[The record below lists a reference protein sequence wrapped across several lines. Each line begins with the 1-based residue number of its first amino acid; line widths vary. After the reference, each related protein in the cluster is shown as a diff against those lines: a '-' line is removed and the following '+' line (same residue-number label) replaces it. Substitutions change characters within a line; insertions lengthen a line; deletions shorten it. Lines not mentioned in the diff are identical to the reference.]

1 MKNLKN
7 KKKLLIAGAVILLAV
22 AAAAIFFLRGRG
34 GGEEGSLPEEPEPLP
49 VVPAPIVYEIKDMA
63 SVVALPV
70 GESIVVTEEIPEEPE
85 EEEEAEAESEEE
97 SSEEDA
103 STGDASAGDSSTE
116 ELSEELSEEERAAAA
131 AEKLAELTTVLVTY
145 HYQGLKEPLERLGS
159 YCDLLTAEDFGFVP
173 IDVNRMKTKMKP
185 VEGESGSLQLVRE
198 IGSGEEEAAENEE
211 KQMLSLTI
219 GWNPEE
225 CYVTVAQIDG
235 GIVPPPKREP
245 LTLSQAVDY
254 FYKQKPADLGLSGV
268 SMREYQV
275 FALDGAVMV
284 DGIPCLRM
292 NVYSK
297 DPDTNTNVIAGQYL
311 MSGDGVQLY
320 FMDGDGVVHDLRE

>member
-7 KKKLLIAGAVILLAV
+7 KKKLLIAGAVVLLAV
-22 AAAAIFFLRGRG
+22 AAAAIFFLRGSG
-34 GGEEGSLPEEPEPLP
+34 GGEEEPIPEEPEPLP

-85 EEEEAEAESEEE
+85 EEEKAKEKEDEESEEDQ

-103 STGDASAGDSSTE
+103 SAGDASTGDSSAVQAEETE
-116 ELSEELSEEERAAAA
+116 TLED
-131 AEKLAELTTVLVTY
+131 LTTVLVTY
-145 HYQGLKEPLERLGS
+145 HYQGLKEPLERLGV
-159 YCDLLTAEDFGFVP
+159 YCDLLTDEDFAFVP
-173 IDVNRMKTKMKP
+173 IDENRMKTKMKP

-198 IGSGEEEAAENEE
+198 IDSGEEKAEDEE
-211 KQMLSLTI
+211 TQMLSLTI

-245 LTLSQAVDY
+245 LTLSGAVDY
-254 FYKQKPADLGLSGV
+254 FYKQKPADLGLSGE
-268 SMREYQV
+268 SMRDYQV

-297 DPDTNTNVIAGQYL
+297 DPDTKTNVIAGQYL
-311 MSGDGVQLY
+311 MSGDGAQLY
-320 FMDGDGVVHDLRE
+320 FIDSDGIVHDLTE

>member
-7 KKKLLIAGAVILLAV
+7 KKKLLIAGAVVLLAV
-22 AAAAIFFLRGRG
+22 AAAAIFFLRGSG
-34 GGEEGSLPEEPEPLP
+34 GGEEEPLPEEPEPLP
-49 VVPAPIVYEIKDMA
+49 VVPAPIVYEIEDVA

-70 GESIVVTEEIPEEPE
+70 GESIVVTEEIPEPE
-85 EEEEAEAESEEE
+85 EEEEEQEDEEKDGE
-97 SSEEDA
+97 EDQSSEEDA
-103 STGDASAGDSSTE
+103 STGDASVGDSST
-116 ELSEELSEEERAAAA
+116 EELSEEERAAAA
-131 AEKLAELTTVLVTY
+131 AEELAELTTVLVTY
-145 HYQGLKEPLERLGS
+145 HYQGLKEPLERLKV

-198 IGSGEEEAAENEE
+198 ISSGEEEKVEDEE

-245 LTLSQAVDY
+245 LTLSGAVDY
-254 FYKQKPADLGLSGV
+254 FYKQKPADLGLSGA

-297 DPDTNTNVIAGQYL
+297 DPNTNTNVIAGQYL

-320 FMDGDGVVHDLRE
+320 FIDGDGVVHDLRD

>member
-7 KKKLLIAGAVILLAV
+7 KKKLLIVGAVVLLAV

-34 GGEEGSLPEEPEPLP
+34 GDGEEPLPEEPEPLP
-49 VVPAPIVYEIKDMA
+49 VVPAPIVYEIEKLA

-70 GESIVVTEEIPEEPE
+70 GESIVVTEEIPKPEKEEPE
-85 EEEEAEAESEEE
+85 KKDEEKDGA
-97 SSEEDA
+97 EEDLSA
-103 STGDASAGDSSTE
+103 EDTSAPDASAGDSSSAEGEETE
-116 ELSEELSEEERAAAA
+116 TTE
-131 AEKLAELTTVLVTY
+131 ELTTVLVTY
-145 HYQGLKEPLERLGS
+145 HYQGLKEPMERLGV
-159 YCDLLTAEDFGFVP
+159 YCDLLTDEDFGFVP
-173 IDVNRMKTKMKP
+173 IDENRMKTKMKP

-198 IGSGEEEAAENEE
+198 IGSGEEEATEDEE

-225 CYVTVAQIDG
+225 CYVTVARIDG

-254 FYKQKPADLGLSGV
+254 FYKQKPADLGLSGE

-297 DPDTNTNVIAGQYL
+297 DPNTHTNVIAGQYL
-311 MSGDGVQLY
+311 MSGDGAQLY
-320 FMDGDGVVHDLRE
+320 FIDNDGIVHDLTE

>member
-1 MKNLKN
+1 MAVWMIPVLSTLK
-7 KKKLLIAGAVILLAV
+7 
-22 AAAAIFFLRGRG
+22 
-34 GGEEGSLPEEPEPLP
+34 
-49 VVPAPIVYEIKDMA
+49 
-63 SVVALPV
+63 
-70 GESIVVTEEIPEEPE
+70 SI
-85 EEEEAEAESEEE
+85 
-97 SSEEDA
+97 D
-103 STGDASAGDSSTE
+103 
-116 ELSEELSEEERAAAA
+116 
-131 AEKLAELTTVLVTY
+131 
-145 HYQGLKEPLERLGS
+145 
-159 YCDLLTAEDFGFVP
+159 
-173 IDVNRMKTKMKP
+173 
-185 VEGESGSLQLVRE
+185 
-198 IGSGEEEAAENEE
+198 EE

-320 FMDGDGVVHDLRE
+320 FMDSDGIVHDLRE

>member
-7 KKKLLIAGAVILLAV
+7 KKKLLIAGAAVILI
-22 AAAAIFFLRGRG
+22 AAAAALFFLRGRG
-34 GGEEGSLPEEPEPLP
+34 GKEEPLPEEPEPLP
-49 VVPAPIVYEIKDMA
+49 VVPAPIVYEIEDVA
-63 SVVALPV
+63 SVVAFPV
-70 GESIVVTEEIPEEPE
+70 GESIVVTEEIPEPE
-85 EEEEAEAESEEE
+85 EEEKEDEEKDA
-97 SSEEDA
+97 EEDQ
-103 STGDASAGDSSTE
+103 SSDEDTSAGDSSAAQ
-116 ELSEELSEEERAAAA
+116 EEET
-131 AEKLAELTTVLVTY
+131 ETLEDLTTVLVTY
-145 HYQGLKEPLERLGS
+145 HYQGLKEPLERLGV

-173 IDVNRMKTKMKP
+173 IDENRMKTKMKP

-198 IGSGEEEAAENEE
+198 ISSDEEEAAEDEE

-225 CYVTVAQIDG
+225 CCVTVAQIDG

-245 LTLSQAVDY
+245 LTLSGAVDY
-254 FYKQKPADLGLSGV
+254 FYQQKPADLGLSGA

-284 DGIPCLRM
+284 ENTPCLRM

-311 MSGDGVQLY
+311 MSGDGAQLY
-320 FMDGDGVVHDLRE
+320 FIDNDGVVHDLRE